1 MEQPNLNYIEELA
14 GDDISI
20 KRKLIKIIK
29 EEFPK
34 EKESCINAI
43 EKNDF
48 NEAAA
53 LVHKIKHKIS
63 ILGLEKS
70 YKKANGFEQNLKEKS
85 KKGAEEFQEILSLI
99 ISYLKTI

>member
-14 GDDISI
+14 GDDISV

-34 EKESCINAI
+34 EKESYANAI
-43 EKNDF
+43 EKNNF

-63 ILGLEKS
+63 IFGLEKC
-70 YKKANGFEQNLKEKS
+70 YKSASNFEGNLKEKS
-85 KKGAEEFQEILSLI
+85 KKGVEEFEEILSVI
-99 ISYLKTI
+99 SSYLKRI